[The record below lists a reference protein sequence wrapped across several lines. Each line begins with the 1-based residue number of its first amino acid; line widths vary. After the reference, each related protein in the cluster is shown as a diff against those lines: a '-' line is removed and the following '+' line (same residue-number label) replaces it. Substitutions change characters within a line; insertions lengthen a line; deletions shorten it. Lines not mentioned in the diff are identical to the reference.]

1 MIGKAE
7 RLREGESETVDTS
20 LISIAFPHV
29 GCTSCFGDFARGG
42 YAENVVARLSSE
54 AQEGPMAGLIGKAES
69 ESEFPECGS
78 TDVSSAPA
86 VFSDDGPTSPLVG
99 SRLTFTR
106 DGVTISP
113 GEASGCFKAGFK
125 GKVERNMEGDIVTE
139 GWRSTVSAHSSS
151 SSCLGGSGRDDCTGV
166 GVFGSSR

>member
-1 MIGKAE
+1 
-7 RLREGESETVDTS
+7 
-20 LISIAFPHV
+20 
-29 GCTSCFGDFARGG
+29 
-42 YAENVVARLSSE
+42 
-54 AQEGPMAGLIGKAES
+54 MAGLIGKAES

-113 GEASGCFKAGFK
+113 GGASGCFKAGFK
-125 GKVERNMEGDIVTE
+125 GKVERNMEGDTVTE
-139 GWRSTVSAHSSS
+139 GWRSTASAHSFS

-166 GVFGSSR
+166 GVFGSPR